1 MNVANKTV
9 KLPEPRKDL
18 LFPLM
23 EALQLRR
30 TKRKWLQEN
39 LSLQEISNLLWCA
52 CGINQEETKKS
63 KAKRTSPSATNAQII
78 SLYIIIDSGIYK
90 YDEKNHQLIT
100 IFEKDIRKHLGTQKM
115 MKSAPLGIVFVSDY
129 SKMKTYMKGDP
140 NKQWFVSGTECG
152 CISQNIYLYCAATNL
167 NTALLGL
174 VNREE
179 LHNIMDLQEH
189 EKVVYTQAV
198 GKSPMS

>member
-1 MNVANKTV
+1 MNKIIE
-9 KLPEPRKDL
+9 LPEPQKDL
-18 LFPLM
+18 VFPLM
-23 EALQLRR
+23 KALLFRR

-39 LSLQEISNLLWCA
+39 LLLQDISNLLWCA

-63 KAKRTSPSATNAQII
+63 KSKRTSPSATNSQII
-78 SLYIIIDSGIYK
+78 SLYITLDTGLYK
-90 YDEKNHQLIT
+90 YDENRHQLIM
-100 IFEKDIRKHLGTQKM
+100 IFERDIREYLGTQKM

-152 CISQNIYLYCAATNL
+152 CISQNIYLYCASANL

-174 VNREE
+174 VNREK
-179 LHNIMDLQEH
+179 LHKVMGLLDH
-189 EKVVYTQAV
+189 EKIVYTQAV
-198 GKSPMS
+198 GRNPSI

>member
-1 MNVANKTV
+1 MNKIVQ
-9 KLPEPRKDL
+9 LPEPQRDL
-18 LFPLM
+18 DFPLM
-23 EALQLRR
+23 NALLQRR

-52 CGINQEETKKS
+52 CGINQEATKKS
-63 KAKRTSPSATNAQII
+63 KSKRTTPSATNSQII
-78 SLYIIIDSGIYK
+78 SLYITLDSGLYK
-90 YDEKNHQLIT
+90 YDENNHQLIV
-100 IFEKDIRKHLGTQKM
+100 IFERDIREYLGTQKM
-115 MKSAPLGIVFVSDY
+115 MKSAPLGIVFVSDH

-152 CISQNIYLYCAATNL
+152 CISQNIYLYCAAANL

-174 VNREE
+174 VNREQ
-179 LHNIMDLQEH
+179 LHNAMELQEH

-198 GKSPMS
+198 GKSPLI

>member
-1 MNVANKTV
+1 MNKTV
-9 KLPEPRKDL
+9 KLPEPQKDL
-18 LFPLM
+18 PFPLM
-23 EALQLRR
+23 NALQLRR

-100 IFEKDIRKHLGTQKM
+100 IFERDIREHLGTQKM

-152 CISQNIYLYCAATNL
+152 CISQNIYLYCAVTNL
-167 NTALLGL
+167 STALLGL

-179 LHNIMDLQEH
+179 LHNIMGLQEH

-198 GKSPMS
+198 GKSSIS